1 MENITSLELF
11 QIENGL
17 KLNLIDTT
25 KCNSKFLFLRSHEE
39 ELIIKKEVSLFKEK
53 IMDTKANV
61 TEKNTFV
68 FEVLSKCKK
77 RCFQVDASQPQKINK
92 HLQATSILK

>member
-1 MENITSLELF
+1 MENVASLELF

-53 IMDTKANV
+53 IMDTKTNV
-61 TEKNTFV
+61 TEKNIFV
-68 FEVLSKCKK
+68 FISIQQVQKK
-77 RCFQVDASQPQKINK
+77 MFPSG
-92 HLQATSILK
+92 

>member
-1 MENITSLELF
+1 MENVASLELF

-53 IMDTKANV
+53 IMDTKTNV
-61 TEKNTFV
+61 TEKNIFV
-68 FEVLSKCKK
+68 FISIQEVQKK
-77 RCFQVDASQPQKINK
+77 MFPSG
-92 HLQATSILK
+92 